1 MPPPAVTDVILI
13 GGGVMSAHVGA
24 LLKSLDPRLSVHVLE
39 AANDLARESSDGW
52 NNAGTG
58 HAGLCELNYTPPS
71 AAPGGALDVSSALS
85 IFARF
90 ERSRHFWGWA
100 AAHGLAPR
108 PADYI
113 RAVPHLS
120 FVRGTDRVA
129 FLRARHAALTAHPF
143 FRSMAF
149 AADPAAIHAWAPL
162 LIEGRRDEPVAATKV
177 DAGTDVDFGE
187 LSRRLLAWIGAQD
200 GCRVWTGRRVVRLR
214 RAAGFWELTAR
225 DTASGETEPHSARFV
240 FVGAGGGTLPLL
252 QSAGLPV
259 ARGLGAF
266 PIAGQWLVCANPTV
280 VDRHFA
286 KVYGPPPAD
295 SGALGGATSSSG
307 RSPRGRRSFSTA
319 PAVAPTSPPRCGP
332 ATCPPS
338 CAPGYTSAC
347 SSASSSAR
355 RSKVWIRASPPFARF
370 TRPRSPPTGASSTPA
385 SACRPSSAPTPAAFP
400 SAPKSSHR
408 PTPPSPPCSAR
419 RRVRPSRRTSRSR
432 SSAHA
437 SLRCS
442 TQPTPAPG
450 SARWCR
456 PTHSIWPRPTPP
468 ATSCA
473 CAPKATSASA
483 SLAPRRGD
491 PGSPRH
497 DDANAK

>member
-58 HAGLCELNYTPPS
+58 HAGLCELNYTPAS

-295 SGALGGATSSSG
+295 SGALGGPHLDVRHLG
-307 RSPRGRRSFSTA
+307 GRRHLLF
-319 PAVAPTSPPRCGP
+319 G
-332 ATCPPS
+332 
-338 CAPGYTSAC
+338 
-347 SSASSSAR
+347 
-355 RSKVWIRASPPFARF
+355 PFATWTTKFLHR
-370 TRPRSPPTGASSTPA
+370 TG
-385 SACRPSSAPTPAAFP
+385 
-400 SAPKSSHR
+400 
-408 PTPPSPPCSAR
+408 
-419 RRVRPSRRTSRSR
+419 RRTDL
-432 SSAHA
+432 AA
-437 SLRCS
+437 SLRPGNLPTLLRTGLHQRVLVGFLVRQALQSMDTRLAALRAFYPAAQAADWRLVEAGIRVQSLKRADAGRLSFGTEIVTSPDATLAALLGASPGASVS
-442 TQPTPAPG
+442 TDIALQVIRACFPALLD
-450 SARWCR
+450 SAEARAR
-456 PTHSIWPRPTPP
+456 LRAMVPSYELDLAAPS
-468 ATSCA
+468 ATRDFLRLRAESDERLGLTTTA
-473 CAPKATSASA
+473 A
-483 SLAPRRGD
+483 R
-491 PGSPRH
+491 
-497 DDANAK
+497 

>member
-1 MPPPAVTDVILI
+1 MPSSAVTDVILI
-13 GGGVMSAHVGA
+13 GGGIMSAHVGT
-24 LLKSLDPRLSVHVLE
+24 LLKSLDPRLSIHVLE

-295 SGALGGATSSSG
+295 SGALGGPHLDVRHLG
-307 RSPRGRRSFSTA
+307 GRRHLLF
-319 PAVAPTSPPRCGP
+319 G
-332 ATCPPS
+332 
-338 CAPGYTSAC
+338 
-347 SSASSSAR
+347 
-355 RSKVWIRASPPFARF
+355 PFATWTTKFLHR
-370 TRPRSPPTGASSTPA
+370 TG
-385 SACRPSSAPTPAAFP
+385 
-400 SAPKSSHR
+400 
-408 PTPPSPPCSAR
+408 
-419 RRVRPSRRTSRSR
+419 RRTDL
-432 SSAHA
+432 AA
-437 SLRCS
+437 SLRPGNLPTLLRTGLHQRVLVGFLVRQALQSMDTRLAALRAFYPAAQSADWRLVDAGIRVQALKRADAGRLSFGTEVVTSPDATLAALLGASPGASVS
-442 TQPTPAPG
+442 TDIALQVLRACFPALLD
-450 SARWCR
+450 SADARTR
-456 PTHSIWPRPTPP
+456 LRAMVPSYALDLAAPDATRDFLRLRAESDERLGLAG
-468 ATSCA
+468 ATS
-473 CAPKATSASA
+473 
-483 SLAPRRGD
+483 R
-491 PGSPRH
+491 
-497 DDANAK
+497 

>member
-1 MPPPAVTDVILI
+1 MPSSAVTDVILI
-13 GGGVMSAHVGA
+13 GGGIMSAHVGA

-295 SGALGGATSSSG
+295 SGALGGPHLDVRHLG
-307 RSPRGRRSFSTA
+307 GRRHLLF
-319 PAVAPTSPPRCGP
+319 G
-332 ATCPPS
+332 
-338 CAPGYTSAC
+338 
-347 SSASSSAR
+347 
-355 RSKVWIRASPPFARF
+355 PFATWTTKFLHR
-370 TRPRSPPTGASSTPA
+370 TG
-385 SACRPSSAPTPAAFP
+385 
-400 SAPKSSHR
+400 
-408 PTPPSPPCSAR
+408 
-419 RRVRPSRRTSRSR
+419 RRTDL
-432 SSAHA
+432 AA
-437 SLRCS
+437 SLRPGNLPTLLRTGLHQRVLVGFLVRQALQSMDTRLAALRAFYPAAQAADWRLVEAGIRVQSLKRADAGRLSFGTEIVTSPDATLAALLGASPGASVS
-442 TQPTPAPG
+442 TDIALQVIRACFPALLD
-450 SARWCR
+450 SAEARAR
-456 PTHSIWPRPTPP
+456 LRAMVPSYELDLAAPS
-468 ATSCA
+468 ATRDFLRLRAESDERLGLTTTA
-473 CAPKATSASA
+473 A
-483 SLAPRRGD
+483 R
-491 PGSPRH
+491 
-497 DDANAK
+497 